1 MTPENLTALV
11 TGVTGLVASVT
22 GLVALFKH
30 VQTANAP
37 APVTPASEPAA
48 SMPMLAAMIARPAP
62 EVSPSFGGK
71 NFMIA
76 TQPGYDATGV
86 NLSHVPADGR
96 VKALYITGSGG
107 VPASA
112 AQLANNPHCVRID
125 QSPVNTVIDETADIL
140 DYENGAAGAAQL
152 APWVRAALANF
163 HSAKRPGQRS
173 PAIYMSRA
181 KVSEVVNALIAG
193 GVTSGVGLWIADWD
207 FNAPGAAKEV
217 SEGSGPFPVIARQY
231 SDKGGGGLYDLD
243 VWSSPWLAN
252 VSKAPASAPVTVP
265 PAPVMVRAVLVMGGL
280 TTKIVNSADG
290 GKTWM

>member
-1 MTPENLTALV
+1 
-11 TGVTGLVASVT
+11 
-22 GLVALFKH
+22 
-30 VQTANAP
+30 
-37 APVTPASEPAA
+37 
-48 SMPMLAAMIARPAP
+48 
-62 EVSPSFGGK
+62 
-71 NFMIA
+71 MIA

-125 QSPVNTVIDETADIL
+125 QSPVNTAIDETADVL

-152 APWVRAALANF
+152 APWVKAALANF
-163 HSAKRPGQRS
+163 HSARRPGQRS

-181 KVSEVVNALIAG
+181 NVSAVVNALIAG

-252 VSKAPASAPVTVP
+252 VSKAPAAPVPPPVTVP